1 MAQNTT
7 QNYLRYVKSVIIL
20 VEKGL
25 KELSSKMNGIR
36 IDI

>member
-25 KELSSKMNGIR
+25 EELSSKMNGTR

>member
-7 QNYLRYVKSVIIL
+7 QNYLRYVKAIIIL

-25 KELSSKMNGIR
+25 KEVSSKMNGAK